1 VDKDVSIRAQFAHLW
16 PDRIGPKPDP
26 IALDLS
32 VLAHELRAPLGGILG
47 LASMLL
53 DTPLDSAQR
62 ATVHTVRTGAEHLA
76 AVLDRYLPADE
87 RARHVAGAPVPFDPA
102 VLATTVA
109 RLLEP
114 QATAKGINLAVV
126 GHRNLPSLAGADP
139 VALRQVLVN
148 LTMNAIRATESGSV
162 TVRVRPE
169 RGIQALRF
177 EVADTGPGLTDAFR
191 AALDAAPGTPDA
203 APASG
208 LGLGLSRGLV
218 VAMGGVLDAFANPTG
233 GATVWCSIPY
243 FDVRQPVTADEAPRN
258 LARVLVAEDDEVN
271 AQVALNLL
279 ERLGYGVDLVA
290 NGIDALRA
298 WRSRTYDL
306 CLVDVNV
313 ADLDGY
319 DVARCIRELERAGT
333 AHTPIVGLT
342 AGNQAAD
349 RDRCV
354 AVGMDGHI
362 AKPIEL
368 RVLVEV
374 LGRFAPP
381 RRDQEACGSGAGD
394 RLR

>member
-1 VDKDVSIRAQFAHLW
+1 MDKDVSNVAPLARRW
-16 PDRIGPKPDP
+16 PERTGPGDGGD
-26 IALDLS
+26 ALDLS

-191 AALDAAPGTPDA
+191 AALDAAPGA
-203 APASG
+203 ADNSAG

-218 VAMGGVLDAFANPTG
+218 VAMGGVLDAIANPTG

-298 WRSRTYDL
+298 WRSRSYDL

-313 ADLDGY
+313 TDLDGY

-333 AHTPIVGLT
+333 SHTPVVGLT

-354 AVGMDGHI
+354 AAGMDGHI

-368 RVLVEV
+368 RVLIEV

-381 RRDQEACGSGAGD
+381 RRGDDAGGALLIG
-394 RLR
+394 RELIS